1 MNRDDFGYR
10 VSAQE
15 IVYFKCMDKKPV
27 HIISNSH
34 DTEQATILRRQRDC
48 SPLEYLPYSYNIP
61 ICEGSMKLI
70 CCSQFMV

>member
-34 DTEQATILRRQRDC
+34 DTEQATILRRQRDY
-48 SPLEYLPYSYNIP
+48 SPLEFTCPTAITFLFAR
-61 ICEGSMKLI
+61 G
-70 CCSQFMV
+70 Q